1 MDCRKAQKEYIEFI
15 NDRLDIW
22 DLAKFLKHME
32 TCEDCRE
39 EYDIYYMMIEGMRF
53 LENEQKEKM
62 PDSTQKLQYAKEYLI
77 KYRIFKIEKWV
88 IFALLLAGVMI
99 LFV

>member
-1 MDCRKAQKEYIEFI
+1 MDCRKAQKQYIEFI
-15 NDRLDIW
+15 NDKLDIW

-32 TCEDCRE
+32 NCEDCRE

-62 PDSTQKLQYAKEYLI
+62 PDSLQKLQYAKEYLI
-77 KYRIFKIEKWV
+77 KYRIYKIEKWV
-88 IFALLLAGVMI
+88 IFALVLVGVVL

>member
-1 MDCRKAQKEYIEFI
+1 MDCRKAQKQYIEFI

-32 TCEDCRE
+32 ICEDCRE

>member
-1 MDCRKAQKEYIEFI
+1 MDCRKAQKQYIEFI
-15 NDRLDIW
+15 NDKLDIW

-32 TCEDCRE
+32 NCEDCRE

-62 PDSTQKLQYAKEYLI
+62 PDSLQKLQYAKEYLI
-77 KYRIFKIEKWV
+77 KYRIYKIEKWV
-88 IFALLLAGVMI
+88 IFALVLAGVVL